1 MSINIKRNQ
10 LKRVVIVGGGL
21 GGLRL
26 AEDLSKANLQVV
38 LIDKNNFHQ
47 FPPLIYQIASAGIDP
62 SSISFPFRQIF
73 RKRKNFYFR
82 MAEARAVFPDKKIL
96 QTSIGKI
103 EYDYLVF
110 AAGTTTNFYG
120 NANIEKWAIPMKT
133 VSEAMGLR
141 NAVLSNLERAL
152 TCATE
157 EERQELLNVVIV
169 GGGATGVEIAGAL
182 SEMKRYVI
190 PYDYPDMDSS
200 LMHIYLLE
208 AGDRLLAG
216 MSQDSSKKAYDF
228 LTSMGV
234 DVQFGK
240 MVTDYKDHK
249 VLMKDGQEIPTR
261 TFLCDVSFTI
271 PQGSFVSLVG
281 ESGCGK
287 STIAA
292 LLSGSRTGYTG
303 SVTLGGV
310 PVQELQQEQRLRTL
324 TLVPH
329 NAAIFKGT
337 VESNLRMAK
346 PDADEAQLWAA
357 LEQVNLADFCRS
369 QNGLQTALHEGGSN
383 LSGGQRQRLAM
394 ARALLHDT
402 PIYLFDEAT
411 SNVDAESEND
421 IMRAIHSLAGKKTII
436 LISHR
441 LANVVHSDCI
451 YAMSNGRVI
460 EQGTHAELLAQQ
472 GAYSRLYLAQ
482 RQLETLEEEDA

>member
-73 RKRKNFYFR
+73 RKRKNFFFR

-103 EYDYLVF
+103 DYDYLVF

-120 NANIEKWAIPMKT
+120 NENIEKWAIPMKT

-141 NAVLSNLERAL
+141 NALLSNLERAL

-200 LMHIYLLE
+200 QMHIYLLE
-208 AGDRLLAG
+208 AADRLLAG

-240 MVTDYKDHK
+240 MVTDYRDHK
-249 VLMKDGQEIPTR
+249 VIMKDGQEIPTR
-261 TFLCDVSFTI
+261 TFLWVSGVRAQSITGIDKDKLGRGFRIVVDEFNRI
-271 PQGSFVSLVG
+271 PGMDNVFAIGDQCLQTTDLAYPGGHPQLAQVA
-281 ESGCGK
+281 
-287 STIAA
+287 IQQAA
-292 LLSGSRTGYTG
+292 LLAKNIQKIAEADVQKEKHPDTAGSSAQDIDKQLKPFRYKNLG
-303 SVTLGGV
+303 SM
-310 PVQELQQEQRLRTL
+310 
-324 TLVPH
+324 
-329 NAAIFKGT
+329 AT
-337 VESNLRMAK
+337 VGRNKAVVEIGKFHSQGFIAWL
-346 PDADEAQLWAA
+346 LW
-357 LEQVNLADFCRS
+357 L
-369 QNGLQTALHEGGSN
+369 
-383 LSGGQRQRLAM
+383 
-394 ARALLHDT
+394 
-402 PIYLFDEAT
+402 
-411 SNVDAESEND
+411 
-421 IMRAIHSLAGKKTII
+421 
-436 LISHR
+436 
-441 LANVVHSDCI
+441 VVHLRSILGVKNKMMVLLNWLWKYVSYNDSI
-451 YAMSNGRVI
+451 RMITYATKPKEVI
-460 EQGTHAELLAQQ
+460 DRLKREQTTHLGTDLL
-472 GAYSRLYLAQ
+472 
-482 RQLETLEEEDA
+482 ENEEES

>member
-1 MSINIKRNQ
+1 MRFVTCRLPDGVEDPAILSPDGTQIWPLSWLGLSYETLSDAIPFLTPQVRAGLQLAIAGIPALPVDAVQLQSPIPCPAQDVVCLGINYMAHSDEAEKYSADAFATKHQDAIYFS
-10 LKRVVIVGGGL
+10 KRVSRAVPDGGFIEAHTDL
-21 GGLRL
+21 VQKLDYECEL
-26 AEDLSKANLQVV
+26 AVV
-38 LIDKNNFHQ
+38 LGKDARDV
-47 FPPLIYQIASAGIDP
+47 PAGQTKD
-62 SSISFPFRQIF
+62 
-73 RKRKNFYFR
+73 Y
-82 MAEARAVFPDKKIL
+82 VFGYTIL
-96 QTSIGKI
+96 
-103 EYDYLVF
+103 
-110 AAGTTTNFYG
+110 N
-120 NANIEKWAIPMKT
+120 
-133 VSEAMGLR
+133 
-141 NAVLSNLERAL
+141 
-152 TCATE
+152 
-157 EERQELLNVVIV
+157 
-169 GGGATGVEIAGAL
+169 
-182 SEMKRYVI
+182 
-190 PYDYPDMDSS
+190 
-200 LMHIYLLE
+200 
-208 AGDRLLAG
+208 
-216 MSQDSSKKAYDF
+216 
-228 LTSMGV
+228 
-234 DVQFGK
+234 
-240 MVTDYKDHK
+240 
-249 VLMKDGQEIPTR
+249 
-261 TFLCDVSFTI
+261 DVSFTI

-421 IMRAIHSLAGKKTII
+421 IMQAIHSLAGKKTII

-460 EQGTHAELLAQQ
+460 EQGTHAELLARQ